1 MTRSPALAAAR
12 AAALGAALALPAWAR
27 AQVPTAPPPAPVV
40 APQPFDSMMGRVP
53 AGPRRDTTR
62 TDTTKVRELVKWAEP
77 DPVMDSL
84 MQLPDYQVTRYQG
97 NRVTLLAPKKDIAI
111 DGKGAIDRNNTILV
125 ADTIFYSDSMKT
137 IRAASP
143 PADTIVLR
151 DPSQGASD
159 LYAQSFLTYN
169 LQFHRGILYKFAT
182 SEKQTGQTWYV
193 AGHEAAFVGDTSAAA
208 RNTEM
213 ALDGSITSCDLAVP
227 HYHFQSTEIKVVSKT
242 IMVARPAVLYIAD
255 VPVLWMPFIFQDMR
269 PGRHSGM
276 LTPRFGI
283 ADIIRTTPTYRRQIE
298 NVGYYFAINDYNDAL
313 FAIGWRSGANSPPTD
328 PGWTSLDGRWRFRW
342 LDRFIASDM
351 NATYKW
357 YTNGQD
363 QILAT
368 WRLGQQFS
376 QQSSISANINF
387 SSNTTLYRYDAYT
400 VATALASITSSL
412 NYANRFG
419 PFAMSL
425 GGTRTQH
432 SGQSEIDY
440 SFPTLTLSSQPI
452 NISKSVN
459 FTPSFSITNTLNTGV
474 VSPLQQYMLFPGD
487 SLDSTAFK
495 ASQRHS
501 GVSLQTPFR
510 FGNFA
515 LPISIRLNDTQIDI
529 PQNYTQYDFFTGQP
543 TGNRVYAKTFKSELF
558 WDTGVAL
565 PSLFAGTWNLTPFV
579 TIANADG
586 SSGYWVRTQITG
598 GVWVAQ
604 TKTIQGG
611 LAIQPTWY
619 GFWPGFGPFARIRHA
634 IQPRLAF
641 TYAPATNV
649 PDGFLRALNYTRAG
663 YLGGLEQSSLS
674 LNLLNTIEA
683 KLKPH
688 GDTTGA
694 AANAQNGG
702 DKLKLLTLNLSPLT
716 YDFIIA
722 RRIGRGITT
731 PNFHWDAQSDLLPG
745 FTISADYSL
754 FAGNPISDTAKFDPF
769 RTNLTISFNLGR
781 GNNPFA
787 AFSRVFG
794 GGNPADTVATGAA
807 SAIAQGGAFIPPPIA
822 GPVTSRV
829 PLGVNSGGGWNLSIS
844 FTQSSNRPVTG
855 SNVHTYDPKQFCA
868 PYMADPITYSKCLQT
883 PPPSD
888 TLFTTTAGAPI
899 IVPPSQS
906 TLRANASFDLS
917 PHWAVQWTTGYDFVG
932 HRFAD
937 NVISL
942 QRSMHDWRA
951 LFSFLQAPNGNF
963 AFNFTVA
970 LIAEPDLHFD
980 YNRREER
987 PLTPT
992 VP

>member
-1 MTRSPALAAAR
+1 MRRRPSIAAVR
-12 AAALGAALALPAWAR
+12 GLALGAALALPAVAR
-27 AQVPTAPPPAPVV
+27 AQFPTAPPPAPVV
-40 APQPFDSMMGRVP
+40 APQPFDSMMGR
-53 AGPRRDTTR
+53 AQQQLRRDTTK
-62 TDTTKVRELVKWAEP
+62 DTTKVKEIVKWAEP

-97 NRVTLLAPKKDIAI
+97 NQVTVQAPRKDIII
-111 DGKGAIDRNNTILV
+111 DGHGAIDRERTVLV
-125 ADTIFYSDSMKT
+125 ADTIFYSDSNKT
-137 IRAASP
+137 MRASAP

-151 DPSQGASD
+151 DPSQGTSD
-159 LYAQSFLTYN
+159 IYAQGFLVYDVAT
-169 LQFHRGILYKFAT
+169 HRGIVYRFAT
-182 SEKQTGQTWYV
+182 SERQTGQTWYV
-193 AGHEAAFVGDTSAAA
+193 AGHEAAFFGDTTAAA
-208 RNTEM
+208 HNTEM
-213 ALDGSITSCDLAVP
+213 AVDGSITSCDLAVP

-242 IMVARPAVLYIAD
+242 IMVARPAVLYISD

-283 ADIIRTTPTYRRQIE
+283 ADIVRTTPTYRRQIE
-298 NVGYYFAINDYNDAL
+298 NVGYYFAINDYTDAL
-313 FAIGWRSGANSPPTD
+313 FALGWRSGANSAPND
-328 PGWTSLDGRWRFRW
+328 PGWTRIDGRWRFRW

-351 NATYKW
+351 NAGYVW
-357 YTNGQD
+357 YTNGSNQL
-363 QILAT
+363 LAS

-387 SSNTTLYRYDAYT
+387 TSSTTLYRYDAYT
-400 VATALASITSSL
+400 VAAALAAITSSL
-412 NYANRFG
+412 NYADRFG

-432 SGQSEIDY
+432 SGQTEVDY
-440 SFPTLTLSSQPI
+440 DFPSFSITSQPV

-459 FTPSFSITNTLNTGV
+459 FTPSFQISNALALSA
-474 VSPLQQYMLFPGD
+474 VSPLYQYAVFPGD
-487 SLDSTAFK
+487 SLDSVAFK
-495 ASQRHS
+495 ANTRRSS
-501 GVSLQTPFR
+501 VTLSSPFR

-515 LPISIRLNDTQIDI
+515 LPINVRLTDNEIDL
-529 PQNYTQYDFFTGQP
+529 PQNFVQYDFFTGQP
-543 TGNRVYAKTFKSELF
+543 IGNRTYAKTFRSDVF
-558 WDTGVAL
+558 WDTGIAL
-565 PSLFAGTWNLTPFV
+565 PSLLQGTWNVTPFV

-598 GVWVAQ
+598 GIWVAQ
-604 TKTIQGG
+604 AKTIQGG
-611 LAIQPTWY
+611 LGIQPTWY
-619 GFWPGFGPFARIRHA
+619 GFWPGFGPFSRIRHS

-641 TYAPATNV
+641 TYAPASNV
-649 PDGFLRALNYTRAG
+649 PDAFLRALNYTRAG
-663 YLGGLEQSSLS
+663 YLGGLEQSSIS

-683 KLKPH
+683 KLRPH
-688 GDTTGA
+688 GDTL
-694 AANAQNGG
+694 NAQNVN
-702 DKLKLLTLNLSPLT
+702 DKIKLLTLNLSPLT

-722 RRIGRGITT
+722 HKIGRGITT
-731 PNFHWDAQSDLLPG
+731 PTFHWDAQSDLLPG
-745 FTISADYSL
+745 FSISADYSL

-769 RTNLTISFNLGR
+769 RTDLTISFNLGR

-794 GGNPADTVATGAA
+794 GANPADTVGSGT
-807 SAIAQGGAFIPPPIA
+807 SQAIAQGGAFIPPPVA

-829 PLGVNSGGGWNLSIS
+829 PLGVTTGRGWNLSIS
-844 FTQSSNRPVTG
+844 FTSSRSRPVTG
-855 SNVHTYDPKQFCA
+855 GNVHSFDPKTFCA
-868 PYMADPITYSKCLQT
+868 PYLADPITYSRCLQA

-888 TLFTTTAGAPI
+888 TLPTTIAGAPI
-899 IVPPSQS
+899 IVPPPQA

-917 PHWAVQWTTGYDFVG
+917 PHWAVQWTTGYDFVA

-937 NVISL
+937 NVVSL

-980 YNRREER
+980 YNRRNER
-987 PLTPT
+987 PIPATAP
-992 VP
+992 